1 VLQRPR
7 LVLGE
12 DDDLASP
19 FSKALEQFP
28 RLSFPWYNAVFWSK
42 VRPS

>member
-1 VLQRPR
+1 VLERPR

-28 RLSFPWYNAVFWSK
+28 RLSFP
-42 VRPS
+42 